1 VEDDMWCVRCK
12 NDVVGCLCG
21 DIEQRLASLSRRD
34 PVIGPAARA
43 NLCLRLL
50 LAKGAGKGPH

>member
-1 VEDDMWCVRCK
+1 MWCVRCK
-12 NDVVGCLCG
+12 NDVVGCVCG
-21 DIEQRLASLSRRD
+21 DIEQRLATQSHRD

-43 NLCLRLL
+43 NQCLRLL

>member
-1 VEDDMWCVRCK
+1 MWCVRCK

-21 DIEQRLASLSRRD
+21 DIEQRLVSLSHRD